1 MVVNRT
7 QITQEHKLHNNT
19 NYNSIPRQY
28 QQHIDATDESLFGC
42 LHPCL
47 EEYHRWLNYPRST
60 TQPCQESI
68 VNDCWFFKLLFILEG
83 VGVMTIIH
91 NMYFIAVK
99 K

>member
-1 MVVNRT
+1 MTVNRT

-47 EEYHRWLNYPRST
+47 EEYHR
-60 TQPCQESI
+60 
-68 VNDCWFFKLLFILEG
+68 
-83 VGVMTIIH
+83 
-91 NMYFIAVK
+91 
-99 K
+99 